1 MSEPE
6 TLPTEPFPT
15 VPVGPVEAPVDAAAE
30 IAGLTGLLNLAV
42 GVVVV
47 ATLFLARDVLVP
59 IMVAI
64 LLSFVLSPLVALLR
78 RLHLPRPVAV
88 LSTVVLAIG
97 VIGFLAAV
105 IGFQLRGLA
114 AEAPRFAS
122 NVEQKISV
130 LRNSSIGNLPK
141 YIGKLGRQFDRASG
155 GTPALTTPRE
165 AARAGQPL
173 QVELHEPRLTPI
185 GIIKSVLG
193 PVLGPLENTI
203 IVVIFAIFILLQRE
217 DLRDRLIRLLGSTD
231 IHRTTT
237 AMDDAAA
244 RLGRYFVAQLALNTC
259 FAVVIA
265 TGLYF
270 IGVPSPV
277 LWGLLAGLLRFVPYI
292 GAFLS
297 AIPPLVLAASTGSD
311 WSMAVAVAVLFAAGE
326 GLMGYAVEPL
336 VYGHSTGLSPAAVIV
351 AAVFWTWLWGPV
363 GLVLSTPLTLILVVL
378 GRHFERLEFLHV
390 LLGDTP
396 ALSPVERFYQR
407 LLAGDADDLLDQA
420 ERTLAQRPLA
430 SYYDDIAMPGL
441 RLAAQDAERGILGG
455 KRIDRVRKA
464 AVELLADLGSHAAS
478 AAPMLAAV
486 DGARSAS
493 RLRRGKAGETSGDAA
508 MVVAAQSS
516 AQPAGLPAGL
526 PTAVPAAWQQA
537 GAVLCI
543 AGRSFLD
550 DGAATIAA
558 QLLGANGF
566 GALRVPYA
574 AVSRERLGELDVSG
588 VMMVCICGLG
598 LRGSP
603 PHLRFLL
610 RRLRARLPGVP
621 FVLAVCS
628 DDEAGDREALAA
640 DDYAG
645 TMEEAVAV
653 CLRTATRAGEAD
665 ARMMADVFG
674 AQ

>member
-6 TLPTEPFPT
+6 NLPTEPLPT
-15 VPVGPVEAPVDAAAE
+15 VPAGLGEAPVDVAAE
-30 IAGLTGLLNLAV
+30 IPGLTGLLNLAV

-141 YIGKLGRQFDRASG
+141 YIGKLGRQFDQASG
-155 GTPALTTPRE
+155 GTPAPTTQRE

-193 PVLGPLENTI
+193 PVLGPLETTI

-396 ALSPVERFYQR
+396 ALSPVESFYQR

-420 ERTLAQRPLA
+420 ERTLAQHPLA
-430 SYYDDIAMPGL
+430 RYYDDIAMPGL

-478 AAPMLAAV
+478 VAPALAAV
-486 DGARSAS
+486 DGARSAA
-493 RLRRGKAGETSGDAA
+493 RPRRGKAGEPSGDAA
-508 MVVAAQSS
+508 
-516 AQPAGLPAGL
+516 PAGAP
-526 PTAVPAAWQQA
+526 PAALPSSWQEA

-566 GALRVPYA
+566 GALRVPHA

-588 VMMVCICGLG
+588 VMMVCVCGLG

-621 FVLAVCS
+621 FVLAVWS
-628 DDEAGDREALAA
+628 DDGADDREALGA

-653 CLRTATRAGEAD
+653 CLRTATQAGEAD

-674 AQ
+674 AH